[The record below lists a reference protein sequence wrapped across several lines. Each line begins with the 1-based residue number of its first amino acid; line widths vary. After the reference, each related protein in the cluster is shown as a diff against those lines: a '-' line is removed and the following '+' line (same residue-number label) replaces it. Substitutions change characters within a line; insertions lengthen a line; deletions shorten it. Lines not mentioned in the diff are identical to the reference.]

1 METVLNSN
9 KTMDQDKQQEY
20 APFFLR
26 GLAALLEALVFM
38 GLSIPLAL
46 FLPMLITKIDA
57 SIFVPQ
63 IPGFFFMEGL
73 LPGISFPFFIELV
86 KQHIHARDVV
96 GPTESSTFI
105 WMCTI
110 GTLVFVNLL
119 YHVLMES
126 SPLQGTVGKLVVGIK
141 VTTLKGDRPGLLS
154 ILVRHAGRL
163 LSMLLLFG
171 GYALALKTAKKQAL
185 HDKLSGC
192 VVVKTPQ

>member
-1 METVLNSN
+1 METVVE
-9 KTMDQDKQQEY
+9 MDQEKETEY

-26 GLAALLEALVFM
+26 GLAALMEALVFM
-38 GLSIPLAL
+38 AISIPLAL

-73 LPGISFPFFIELV
+73 LPGIAFPFFIELA
-86 KQHIHARDVV
+86 KQHIHARDVA

-110 GTLVFVNLL
+110 GSLVLVNLL
-119 YHVLMES
+119 YHVIMEI
-126 SPLQGTVGKLVVGIK
+126 SPLQGTVGKLVVGMK
-141 VTTLKGDRPGLLS
+141 VTTVNGKRPGLLAV
-154 ILVRHAGRL
+154 LLRHATRL

-171 GYALALKTAKKQAL
+171 GYAMALKSAKKQTL

-192 VVVKTPQ
+192 LVVKTSP